1 MTTDRS
7 PSPSRR
13 SLQSA
18 AARSRRASTAMSNPD
33 VFSDDYAIDGS
44 PDLSPVDSVQH
55 SSEHLPSST
64 PAPHRSLPA
73 QTLATSSSR
82 PLSTFKRPVPDL
94 TNVIPHRAVSTISH
108 ATSSAQ
114 RTSSTSSRFSM
125 PRSQSPYVG
134 PTVPSHPYA
143 MYPQVT
149 RASSIA
155 SESTIRP
162 SDRAHVVHSPTHP
175 YAMYPQNTVSEEEVP
190 MPVGFPGMG
199 AYTTHRTHAD
209 VGDII
214 DVDGHVEEL
223 PPYSRYA
230 ESTSPKIGTTAPP
243 SFTQEAVSPLSQDSD
258 SSVTLNERTAAPAE
272 ILDEKRGWKAKA
284 HRKVFWG
291 LPCWA
296 LLVLVVVI
304 VVATTIG
311 GVIGTVVG
319 SDQSSDAVSA
329 SAAAAST

>member
-1 MTTDRS
+1 
-7 PSPSRR
+7 
-13 SLQSA
+13 
-18 AARSRRASTAMSNPD
+18 MSNPD

-44 PDLSPVDSVQH
+44 PEMSPVDSVQH
-55 SSEHLPSST
+55 SSEHLPLST
-64 PAPHRSLPA
+64 PAPHRSLPVP
-73 QTLATSSSR
+73 TPATRSSR
-82 PLSTFKRPVPDL
+82 PLSTFKRPIPEL
-94 TNVIPHRAVSTISH
+94 TSVIPNRAVSTISH

-162 SDRAHVVHSPTHP
+162 LDRAHVAHEPTHP
-175 YAMYPQNTVSEEEVP
+175 YSMYPQNTVSEEDIP
-190 MPVGFPGMG
+190 IPVGFPGMG
-199 AYTTHRTHAD
+199 TYPRHRTDAD
-209 VGDII
+209 VGDIVG
-214 DVDGHVEEL
+214 VDGHVEEL

-243 SFTQEAVSPLSQDSD
+243 SFTQEAVSPLSQESD
-258 SSVTLNERTAAPAE
+258 SSVTLNEQSAAPAG
-272 ILDEKRGWKAKA
+272 IIDEKRGWKAKA
-284 HRKVFWG
+284 HRKVFLG
-291 LPCWA
+291 VPCWA
-296 LLVLVVVI
+296 LLVVI
-304 VVATTIG
+304 VVVVLAATIG
-311 GVIGTVVG
+311 GVIGTLVG
-319 SDQSSDAVSA
+319 QDQSSDAGSA